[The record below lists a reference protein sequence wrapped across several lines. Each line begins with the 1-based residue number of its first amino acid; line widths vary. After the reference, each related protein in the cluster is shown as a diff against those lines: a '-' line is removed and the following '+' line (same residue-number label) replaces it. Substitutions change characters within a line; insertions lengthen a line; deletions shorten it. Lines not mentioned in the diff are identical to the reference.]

1 MEQFS
6 CICPYPVQYEPPNV
20 ASEKGVGSYRIP
32 EKSVE
37 LTCREDVNGVIE

>member
-1 MEQFS
+1 MQYDP
-6 CICPYPVQYEPPNV
+6 PYV
-20 ASEKGVGSYRIP
+20 ASEKGVGSYHIP